1 MRGHRRGSHEPL
13 PSDPC
18 GMTRKVFRLDADA
31 CTHVGRR
38 RQRNEDAFLLTD
50 DLLAVADG
58 LGGHPGGDLASAT
71 AVETLHASAASP
83 DPADLRRAFA
93 AAHQAVLRRADGSPD
108 LADMCTTLCA
118 LALDPAGV
126 VVLANLG
133 DSRIYRLSDGRLEQ
147 VSRDH
152 TWVNEYVNM
161 GMSLRQARSMRGA
174 ASLSRV
180 VGAFP
185 EPCETD
191 VWTFDA
197 VADDRYLLTSDGLT
211 NELSD
216 AHIGDVL
223 AGGGTPEVV
232 CEELVEAANDHG
244 GQDNIT
250 VVVADVVEGSRR
262 RFV

>member
-1 MRGHRRGSHEPL
+1 
-13 PSDPC
+13 
-18 GMTRKVFRLDADA
+18 MTRKAFRVDADA
-31 CTHVGRR
+31 CTHVGKRR
-38 RQRNEDAFLLTD
+38 RRNEDAYLLTD

-58 LGGHPGGDLASAT
+58 LGAHPRGDLAST
-71 AVETLHASAASP
+71 VAVEALHSSAASP
-83 DPADLRRAFA
+83 DPAGLRRAFE
-93 AAHQAVLRRADGSPD
+93 AAHWAVLRRAEEDLD

-118 LALDPAGV
+118 LALDPAGI

-147 VSRDH
+147 VSLDH
-152 TWVNEYVNM
+152 IWANEYVKM
-161 GMSLRQARSMRGA
+161 GMSPQRARTMRGA

-180 VGAFP
+180 VGSFP

-197 VADDRYLLTSDGLT
+197 VAGDRYLLTSDGLT
-211 NELSD
+211 NELAD
-216 AHIGDVL
+216 ADIADVL
-223 AGGGTPEVV
+223 SGGGTPEAV

-250 VVVADVVEGSRR
+250 VVLADIVEGTRR